1 MRKRLTAGLICLGML
16 VGCNGEP
23 SYEGLSF
30 ITYNYTPWD
39 LDSIEIKDSEGNL
52 AATGAIIAGGGE
64 GSVTCCYRLKGTDFK
79 VEWTG
84 SDTEEIRKHM
94 SNGRISDEKLDALMF
109 NKETSVHFPPS
120 AIPPG
125 DGPLY
130 LELHIYP
137 DEHMEI
143 ALSRKLLGQVRIP
156 IVDATRW
163 LYSQH
168 RDALQNY
175 RDSSEVRRVVA
186 KVAKTAWIKYRI
198 EDKQDMRQYMYL
210 YFTVASNFD
219 ADPEIAAVLARPE
232 RKPGDFA
239 KAMASMSEEKI
250 ARLKATGAAPG
261 DKNG

>member
-1 MRKRLTAGLICLGML
+1 MRKSLIVLLLWLGML

-23 SYEGLSF
+23 SYGGLSF

-39 LDSIEIKDSEGNL
+39 LDWIRITDREGNF
-52 AATGAIIAGGGE
+52 AATGSIGAGGGE
-64 GSVTCCYRLKGTDFK
+64 GSVSCCYKLKGTDFK
-79 VEWTG
+79 VRWTG
-84 SDTEEIRKHM
+84 GDGEELRKHM
-94 SNGRISDEKLDALMF
+94 YDGKFDEVMF
-109 NKETSVHFPPS
+109 NKETPVHFPPS
-120 AIPPG
+120 AIPAG

-168 RDALQNY
+168 RDALQDF
-175 RDSSEVRRVVA
+175 RSSAEVRRVLA

-219 ADPEIAAVLARPE
+219 ADPEIAAVLAKPE

-239 KAMASMSEEKI
+239 KAVESMSEEKI
-250 ARLKATGAAPG
+250 AKLKATGTAPG

>member
-1 MRKRLTAGLICLGML
+1 MRKSLIVLLLWLGML

-23 SYEGLSF
+23 SYGGLSF

-39 LDSIEIKDSEGNL
+39 LDRIQITDSEGNS
-52 AATGAIIAGGGE
+52 AATGSISVGGGE
-64 GSVTCCYRLKGTDFK
+64 GSVSCCYKLKGSDFK
-79 VEWTG
+79 VQWTG
-84 SDTEEIRKHM
+84 MDGEEAIKHM
-94 SNGRISDEKLDALMF
+94 YDGKFDELIF

-156 IVDATRW
+156 IVDTTRW
-163 LYSQH
+163 LYTQH
-168 RDALQNY
+168 RDALQDY
-175 RDSSEVRRVVA
+175 RDIYEVLRVLA

-198 EDKQDMRQYMYL
+198 EDKQDMRQYMSL

-219 ADPEIAAVLARPE
+219 TDPEIAAVLAKAG

-239 KAMASMSEEKI
+239 KAVESMSEEKI
-250 ARLKATGAAPG
+250 AKLKATGTAPG

>member
-1 MRKRLTAGLICLGML
+1 MRKSLIVLLLWLGML

-23 SYEGLSF
+23 SYGGLSF

-39 LDSIEIKDSEGNL
+39 LDWIRITDREGNF
-52 AATGAIIAGGGE
+52 AATGSIGAGGGE
-64 GSVTCCYRLKGTDFK
+64 GSVSCCYRLKGTDFK

-84 SDTEEIRKHM
+84 VDGEEAIKHM
-94 SNGRISDEKLDALMF
+94 FDGKYDEVVFK
-109 NKETSVHFPPS
+109 KETPVHFPPS
-120 AIPPG
+120 AIPAG

-168 RDALQNY
+168 RDVLQNY

-219 ADPEIAAVLARPE
+219 ADPEIAAVLAKPE

-239 KAMASMSEEKI
+239 KAVESMSEEKI
-250 ARLKATGAAPG
+250 ARLKATGTAPG

>member
-1 MRKRLTAGLICLGML
+1 MRKRLIAGLTCLGLL
-16 VGCNGEP
+16 VACNGEP
-23 SYEGLSF
+23 SYGGLSF

-39 LDSIEIKDSEGNL
+39 LDRIQITDSEGNS
-52 AATGAIIAGGGE
+52 AVTVSIGVGGGE
-64 GSVTCCYRLKGTDFK
+64 GSVSCCYRLKGTDFK
-79 VEWTG
+79 VRWRG
-84 SDTEEIRKHM
+84 VDGEEAIRHLDD
-94 SNGRISDEKLDALMF
+94 GTLDEVVF
-109 NKETSVHFPPS
+109 NKETPVHFPSS
-120 AIPPG
+120 AIPAG

-156 IVDATRW
+156 IVDTTRW
-163 LYSQH
+163 LYTQH
-168 RDALQNY
+168 RDVLQNY
-175 RDSSEVRRVVA
+175 RDIDEVLRVLA

-219 ADPEIAAVLARPE
+219 ADPEIAAVLAKPE

-239 KAMASMSEEKI
+239 KAVGSMSEEKI
-250 ARLKATGAAPG
+250 ARLKATGTAPG